1 MWWTALTSIACWEL
15 LRRLYFIIIDKMNN
29 DE

>member
-15 LRRLYFIIIDKMNN
+15 LRRLYFIIMNKMNN